1 MGVAAEWA
9 ALSFDSISG
18 LLKSHL
24 TLQPLP
30 ALSSSFLHSYRWLL
44 PYTGKKKKKQLLSQ
58 TSPGI
63 PVLRT
68 SCLFPGHTWCFPT
81 QASAHI
87 LSSLWNR
94 LLTIL
99 PSNRMLIYRLISYVT
114 SSRKPL
120 LLLPIRCYLRFFD
133 HSQYLSCT
141 FLTACSSSAF
151 SCCWAYTFL
160 SPISFFTPRLLFTP
174 RQCWEQCLALTNI
187 SLTFN

>member
-1 MGVAAEWA
+1 MSCPVLQLHFRPSEEPSDLAASA
-9 ALSFDSISG
+9 
-18 LLKSHL
+18 
-24 TLQPLP
+24 
-30 ALSSSFLHSYRWLL
+30 SSFPPPSFTL
-44 PYTGKKKKKQLLSQ
+44 TGDFCPTLGEKKKKNCSLKHHLEL
-58 TSPGI
+58 
-63 PVLRT
+63 PVPRT

-141 FLTACSSSAF
+141 FLMACSSSAF
-151 SCCWAYTFL
+151 SCC
-160 SPISFFTPRLLFTP
+160 
-174 RQCWEQCLALTNI
+174 
-187 SLTFN
+187 